1 MSNFLIFLCM
11 FIVSQYYC
19 LNNSLYR
26 GFVCAI
32 YGVSKVSNKAFL
44 YKGKKKNP
52 RSTEAATKYF
62 VTQATASIIILLAIV
77 LNYKQL
83 GT

>member
-44 YKGKKKNP
+44 YKGKKQ
-52 RSTEAATKYF
+52 E
-62 VTQATASIIILLAIV
+62 
-77 LNYKQL
+77 KQKP
-83 GT
+83 

>member
-1 MSNFLIFLCM
+1 MEFSLLAIIPILI
-11 FIVSQYYC
+11 
-19 LNNSLYR
+19 N
-26 GFVCAI
+26 
-32 YGVSKVSNKAFL
+32 
-44 YKGKKKNP
+44 KKNP